1 MKYSKYSKADEKL
14 VKEFLESMY
23 EKHQQ
28 VRGSGLAGGSGFTD
42 FVHGFLT
49 PWKEIGGLFNHVV
62 PGLGSV
68 ITLGADAIDK
78 AVPGSRYDTIQDAL
92 SGKKVQGS
100 GLKRGRG
107 RPKKV

>member
-42 FVHGFLT
+42 FVHGFLA
-49 PWKEIGGLFNHVV
+49 PWKSDIAKTAFNM
-62 PGLGSV
+62 
-68 ITLGADAIDK
+68 II
-78 AVPGSRYDTIQDAL
+78 PGSGYAINAGANAL
-92 SGKKVQGS
+92 PNRCSILSLIKHH
-100 GLKRGRG
+100 R
-107 RPKKV
+107 